1 MMIRAAGL
9 VYLGL
14 VAPAMILPA
23 RSAER
28 PGAASFQK
36 IVQPFLAKHCL
47 TCHNEKSRTG
57 NLTLE
62 GYSNAPQVSKDRELW
77 ERVADK
83 IESGEMPPKG
93 LSKPDRASVQAVA
106 GWIRAEFDR
115 ADRALKPDPGR
126 VTARRLNKA
135 EYNNTVRDLLGV
147 DFRPAD
153 DFPADDSGYGFD
165 NIGDVL
171 SLPPVLM
178 EKYLAAAGRI
188 SRAAVAVKTTLRPTL
203 ERLKAERPDK
213 PAGADAVFAA
223 VHRFP
228 AEADYEIRL
237 VLGGRRP
244 KGASLM
250 RAALMVDGH
259 PVELF
264 EVDPGQDKKRLFDL
278 RMPVTAGEHTLR
290 AEFVDDK
297 EKPADAGHDRTKNV
311 VIDGFEIRGPYN
323 AKPLP
328 LPAAHKK
335 IFICGHGLGEHQ
347 ASCARTSLA
356 DLARRAWRRPVTAKE
371 VERLAGFVEMARN
384 EGDSFEAG
392 MRVAVQAILLSPNF
406 LFRLER
412 DPNSGEGSKES
423 SPVRAVGDFELASRL
438 SYFLWSSMPD
448 EELLGA
454 AQSGALRRPGVLEA
468 QARRMLRDPKARA
481 LVENF
486 GGQWLQLRNLASLKP
501 DPDRFPNFDAGLKAA
516 MQQETELFFLGILQE
531 DRSVLEFLDSR
542 YTFLNERLAKHYGI
556 GGVSGEAFRKVE
568 LAGGARGGVIT
579 QASILAL
586 SSYPTRT
593 SPVIRGKWIL
603 ENILNAPPPPPPAN
617 VPNLNEE
624 AVGST
629 GSLRKQLEQ
638 HRSNA
643 TCNSCHGRMDPL
655 GFGLENYD
663 AIGAWRTMDGRFPI
677 DASGVLPDGKS
688 FQGPAELRRILLD
701 DKDAF
706 ARGLTGKLL
715 TYALGRGLERYDRL
729 TVNAISRKLAANGYR
744 FSTLVSEI
752 VNSAPFRMR
761 RGEVSESAQR

>member
-1 MMIRAAGL
+1 MFLRAAGL
-9 VYLGL
+9 VCLSL
-14 VAPAMILPA
+14 VLPA
-23 RSAER
+23 LAADRSSR
-28 PGAASFQK
+28 ASFQK
-36 IVQPFLAKHCL
+36 TVQPVVARHCL
-47 TCHNEKSRTG
+47 SCHSDKARTG
-57 NLTLE
+57 NLSLE
-62 GYSNAPQVSKDRELW
+62 GYVSASQVVKDRELW

-83 IESGEMPPKG
+83 MQSGEMPPKG
-93 LSKPDRASVQAVA
+93 LPKPDNASVQAVVT
-106 GWIRAEFDR
+106 WLHVEFDR

-135 EYNNTVRDLLGV
+135 EYNNTVRDLLAV

-213 PAGADAVFAA
+213 PAGADAFFEAG
-223 VHRFP
+223 HRFP

-237 VLGGRRP
+237 VLGGRRS
-244 KGASLM
+244 KGAGLM

-264 EVDPGQDKKRLFDL
+264 EVDPGQDKKRLFDI
-278 RMPVTAGEHTLR
+278 RMPVTLGEHTLR

-323 AKPLP
+323 ARPLP

-335 IFICGHGLGEHQ
+335 IFLCGHGLGEHE
-347 ASCARTSLA
+347 ASCARLDLE

-371 VERLAGFVEMARN
+371 VERLAGFVEMAQR

-392 MRVAVQAILLSPNF
+392 MRVAVQAILVSPNF

-412 DPNSGEGSKES
+412 DAKPGENSA
-423 SPVRAVGDFELASRL
+423 VRAVGDFELASRL

-448 EELLGA
+448 EDLFRA
-454 AQSGALRRPGVLEA
+454 AQSGMLHRPGVLEA

-501 DPDRFPNFDAGLKAA
+501 DPDRFPNFDAGLKTA

-531 DRSVLEFLDSR
+531 DRSVLDFLDSR

-556 GGVSGEAFRKVE
+556 GGVSGDAFRKVE

-638 HRSNA
+638 HRSNS

-663 AIGAWRTMDGRFPI
+663 AIGAWRTLDGKFPI
-677 DASGVLPDGKS
+677 DASGVLPNGKS
-688 FQGPAELRRILLD
+688 FQGPVELRRILLD

-706 ARGLTGKLL
+706 ARGLSEKLL

-761 RGEVSESAQR
+761 RGEASGRVVSESAQR